1 MRRCSGRVCALLA
14 AGWFATA
21 PAAHAQNRGVYP
33 LGLSAI
39 NSGVTGAAG
48 FSYSNSFLFYGR
60 DESKD
65 ASGQVI
71 ATGAQSVLMDMN
83 GLTWVGKNPLT
94 GLGGA
99 ILSAGVTVPIANN
112 SLSSSELGTLSGGGG
127 LADTYLQPLI
137 LGWRRERFDVRATLG
152 ALAPT
157 GRYSA
162 GAKDN
167 VGNGYWSLTPSVGET
182 VYLTADRSL
191 ALSAF
196 EMYEFHARQPGT
208 EIQPG
213 QTFDLDYSLMLA
225 LPAYKERQFRLGL
238 VGYEA
243 WQTTDTTGP
252 AITPVQAAQHYRIH
266 ALGVGATASLPKQ
279 GVNLSFKYFDE
290 YSNRSTYQGSSVQIG
305 VAVAF

>member
-1 MRRCSGRVCALLA
+1 VA
-14 AGWFATA
+14 AGWLAMV
-21 PAAHAQNRGVYP
+21 PAAHGQNRGVYP

-39 NSGVTGAAG
+39 SSGVMAAAG
-48 FSYSNSFLFYGR
+48 FTYSNSFLFYGR
-60 DESKD
+60 DESKG
-65 ASGQVI
+65 ANGELI

-83 GLTWVGKNPLT
+83 GFTWVSDRPLAM
-94 GLGGA
+94 LGGA
-99 ILSAGVTVPIANN
+99 TLAAGVTVPIANN
-112 SLSSSELGTLSGGGG
+112 SLSSSELGAISGGGG

-137 LGWRRERFDVRATLG
+137 LGWRRERVDIRATLG

-157 GRYSA
+157 RRYTA
-162 GAKDN
+162 GAKNN
-167 VGNGYWSLTPSVGET
+167 VGNGYWSLTPSLGET
-182 VYLTADRSL
+182 VYLFADRSL

-196 EMYEFHARQPGT
+196 EMYEFHTRQPGT
-208 EIQPG
+208 DIQPG

-238 VGYEA
+238 VGYAA
-243 WQTTDTTGP
+243 WQMTDTTGP
-252 AITPVQAAQHYRIH
+252 QIAPAQAAQHYRIH